1 MTVQYRS
8 SRPDRSGHLPGS
20 SLPYDN
26 EDDRELFDNL
36 FPVASSM
43 DCTGLIP
50 AAPESSEEVD
60 SYSDIYDIPLADDP
74 ARANHGLQT
83 PPKRR

>member
-1 MTVQYRS
+1 MVTIVRYPLYPLS
-8 SRPDRSGHLPGS
+8 ESKS
-20 SLPYDN
+20 SLPYDD
-26 EDDRELFDNL
+26 EDDRELFENL

-43 DCTGLIP
+43 ECTGLIP
-50 AAPESSEEVD
+50 AAPESADEVD

-74 ARANHGLQT
+74 TGTDHGLQT